1 MASSSPLWKKVFD
14 ALDERLSPAINEM
27 AQSEDAATLVALGRR
42 GRSEF
47 DRRMEQASRRTLHLL
62 NLPAGSD
69 VNRLLEHIARLER
82 EVRDL
87 RNAPDGSRERRVPGV
102 ARGAPRSRPTGA
114 EAPIVDTLEGRR
126 RWPRCQRR
134 PICSSGFGL
143 TSSATRCGP
152 ATD

>member
-87 RNAPDGSRERRVPGV
+87 RNALTDRENAEYLASLAARHKADRPAAKRR
-102 ARGAPRSRPTGA
+102 
-114 EAPIVDTLEGRR
+114 
-126 RWPRCQRR
+126 
-134 PICSSGFGL
+134 
-143 TSSATRCGP
+143 SATRSKGG
-152 ATD
+152 AGGHDANADRSARADTA

>member
-42 GRSEF
+42 GRSEL

-87 RNAPDGSRERRVPGV
+87 RNALTDRENAEYLASLAARHKADRPAAKRR
-102 ARGAPRSRPTGA
+102 
-114 EAPIVDTLEGRR
+114 
-126 RWPRCQRR
+126 
-134 PICSSGFGL
+134 
-143 TSSATRCGP
+143 SATRSKGG
-152 ATD
+152 AGGHDANADRSARADTA